1 MGQYTRHRVHDGAFG
16 ILHALFGI
24 GVHRVSILNDKGQTI
39 GEGKGS
45 SEGAAREQA
54 WKNVHLQ
61 D

>member
-1 MGQYTRHRVHDGAFG
+1 MGELIRHQVHDGAFG
-16 ILHALFGI
+16 ILYALFGV
-24 GVHRVSILNDKGQTI
+24 GVHHVSILNDKGHTI

-54 WKNVHLQ
+54 WKNVQRQ